1 MTGTT
6 RLTPRELEQRLA
18 DGGRPLLVTFVQPD
32 CPWCERQLPQ
42 LDELAAQWG
51 DRVDIAL
58 VDLADDPSL
67 VQTHELRGAPT
78 LMLFSAGQ
86 RLGVKNGFQ
95 RRQQL
100 DAFLQHHVGDAT

>member
-18 DGGRPLLVTFVQPD
+18 DDGRPLLVTFIQPD
-32 CPWCERQLPQ
+32 CPWCERQIPQ
-42 LDELAAQWG
+42 LDELAGQWG
-51 DRVDIAL
+51 DHVDIAL

-78 LMLFSAGQ
+78 LMLFDAGK

-100 DAFLQHHVGDAT
+100 DAFLQHHVGDAE